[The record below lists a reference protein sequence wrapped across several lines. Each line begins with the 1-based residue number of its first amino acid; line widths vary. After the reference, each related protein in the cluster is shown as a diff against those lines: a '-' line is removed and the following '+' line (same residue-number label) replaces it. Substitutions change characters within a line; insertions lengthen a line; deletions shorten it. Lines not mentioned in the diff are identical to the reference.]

1 MLDATIRPILDQ
13 VLYYPAR
20 FIARRGVK
28 ANHITLAGGV
38 LGAGAFVAVAL
49 GYYQTGLCFI
59 LANRLA
65 DGLDGAVARST
76 GATDLGGYLDIV
88 IDFLFYA
95 SIPLGFAV
103 AQPDHALASAFLIFT
118 FIGTASSFLAFAVV
132 AAKRGL
138 ESESRG
144 RKSFYFLGGLTEGV
158 ETLGFLVIIC
168 LLPTW
173 FAWLAVIFGLMCLI
187 TTATRILMAYDAFN
201 ETLEG

>member
-1 MLDATIRPILDQ
+1 M
-13 VLYYPAR
+13 
-20 FIARRGVK
+20 
-28 ANHITLAGGV
+28 
-38 LGAGAFVAVAL
+38 AFVAVAL
-49 GYYQTGLCFI
+49 GYYHLGLCFI

-65 DGLDGAVARST
+65 DGLDGAVARES

-103 AQPDHALASAFLIFT
+103 AEPDHALAAAFLIFT

-138 ESESRG
+138 ESEMRG

-168 LLPTW
+168 LAPTW

-187 TTATRILMAYDAFN
+187 TTATRIFMAYDAFS
-201 ETLEG
+201 ET